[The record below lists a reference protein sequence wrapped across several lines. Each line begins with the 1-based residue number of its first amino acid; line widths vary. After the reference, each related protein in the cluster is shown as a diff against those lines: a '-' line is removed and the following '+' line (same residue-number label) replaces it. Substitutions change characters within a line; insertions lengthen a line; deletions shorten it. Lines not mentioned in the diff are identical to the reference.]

1 MVRFGCVI
9 EEMVGACPQLDVF
22 PTCIAVGVYW
32 NYHSKHNEHGGVM
45 ELEVLIQARR
55 DQILALA
62 ARYGASNVRIFG
74 SVARGEARP
83 DSDIDFLVRLE
94 DQRSLLDLVGL
105 WQDLEELLGC
115 EVDVVTER
123 GLKERMRER
132 VLREAVS
139 L

>member
-1 MVRFGCVI
+1 
-9 EEMVGACPQLDVF
+9 
-22 PTCIAVGVYW
+22 
-32 NYHSKHNEHGGVM
+32 M
-45 ELEVLIQARR
+45 ELEALIQARR

-62 ARYGASNVRIFG
+62 AHYGASNVRVFG

-105 WQDLEELLGC
+105 WQDLEDLLGC

-123 GLKERMRER
+123 GLKDRMRER